1 MVEAVVTI
9 MTSNKEM
16 ISKTMKKKA
25 ILIGDPVV
33 PTTIATLTL
42 HPTEEEEPHQAT
54 EALGVVSQT
63 LTMIDPS
70 IKTAINK
77 KILDFPEAV
86 PANHHQTSTSRE
98 VVMTQALLQT
108 LQACLSQIFL
118 QTTAT
123 KT

>member
-1 MVEAVVTI
+1 

-25 ILIGDPVV
+25 MLIGDPVV
-33 PTTIATLTL
+33 STTIATLTL
-42 HPTEEEEPHQAT
+42 RPTEEEEPPQAT
-54 EALGVVSQT
+54 EALGAASQT

-77 KILDFPEAV
+77 KILDFPEVV
-86 PANHHQTSTSRE
+86 PASHHRASTSRK

-108 LQACLSQIFL
+108 LQACLSQTFL
-118 QTTAT
+118 QTTVT

>member
-1 MVEAVVTI
+1 MAEAVVTI

-25 ILIGDPVV
+25 MLIGDPVV
-33 PTTIATLTL
+33 STTIATLTL
-42 HPTEEEEPHQAT
+42 HPTEEEEPPQAT

-70 IKTAINK
+70 TKTAINK
-77 KILDFPEAV
+77 KILDFPEVV
-86 PANHHQTSTSRE
+86 PANHYRASTSRK